1 MRIRYLYPCRPFF
14 CGAFFNMIGFD
25 YGTSNCAM
33 AYIKDDAANM
43 VNLGEH
49 GKYMASSLYAPCRE
63 IIVNWLDDHLTGS
76 HKQDFAQKRAYLIG
90 QGKEE
95 LMDLKLDGIDTHLSF
110 GRQALDRYLD
120 DPSEGY
126 YIKSPKSFLGSTG
139 LKPQQ
144 IAFFEH
150 LVAAMMLEVK
160 LKAEQN
166 LDRELAQV
174 VIGRP
179 INFQGQNA
187 QLSNQQAISVL
198 TNAAKSI
205 GFKDVEFQYEPVA
218 AGLEYE
224 AGLQQEQVA
233 LVVDIGGG
241 TTDCSMIL
249 MSPEKKLQIDRQQD
263 LLGHSGKR
271 IGGND
276 FDIQLAMKKLMPN
289 LGSASQLL
297 SGKPMPSKS
306 YFNAVA
312 INDLYAQSEFYSSE
326 NGRFLKDLVLDAAE
340 PELLKRLLDV
350 YKQRL
355 SYQLVNNAEQAK
367 IKLSDNDSTKV
378 DLSYLADS
386 LEQDISRLDFFSSTE
401 RELNLIADLM
411 TEAIEQAG
419 KKPDVIFVTGGT
431 ARSPVIHDFLTQTFD
446 QTPVVIGDHFGS
458 VTAGLARWS
467 QRIFS

>member
-1 MRIRYLYPCRPFF
+1 ML
-14 CGAFFNMIGFD
+14 GFD

-33 AYIKDDAANM
+33 AVMNQGKPEM
-43 VNLGEH
+43 LQLGEH
-49 GKYMASSLYAPCRE
+49 GKYMSSSLYAPSRE
-63 IIVNWLDDHLTGS
+63 IIVNWLQEHLTEPQKAAFS
-76 HKQDFAQKRAYLIG
+76 SKRAYLIS

-95 LMDLKLDGIDTHLSF
+95 LLDLKLDGIDTHLSF
-110 GRQALDRYLD
+110 GKQALSRYLD
-120 DPSEGY
+120 DPGEGY

-150 LVAAMMLEVK
+150 VVAAMMLEAK
-160 LKAEQN
+160 KNAEQA
-166 LDRELAQV
+166 LGKELTQV

-179 INFQGQNA
+179 INFQGQHGED
-187 QLSNQQAISVL
+187 SNKQAIDVL
-198 TNAAKSI
+198 TNAAKDI
-205 GFKDVEFQYEPVA
+205 GFKDIEFQYEPVA
-218 AGLEYE
+218 AGLEFE
-224 AGLQQEQVA
+224 ASLSQETRV

-249 MSPEKKLQIDRQQD
+249 MSPDRKLSTQRQQD

-289 LGSASQLL
+289 LGSESQLL
-297 SGKPMPSKS
+297 SGKPMPIKS

-312 INDLYAQSEFYSSE
+312 INDLYAQTQFYSAE

-340 PELLKRLLDV
+340 PELLQRLIKV
-350 YKQRL
+350 YQNRL

-367 IKLSDNDSTKV
+367 IALSSEQDCQL
-378 DLSYLADS
+378 DLAYLAED
-386 LEQDISRLDFFSSTE
+386 LAQPISRLDFFTSTE

-411 TEAIEQAG
+411 KEATEQAG
-419 KKPDVIFVTGGT
+419 CKPDVIFVTGGT
-431 ARSPVIHDFLTQTFD
+431 ARSPVIHDFLSNTFD
-446 QTPVVIGDHFGS
+446 QTKVVVGDHFGS
-458 VTAGLARWS
+458 VTAGLARWADT
-467 QRIFS
+467 IFK